1 MLSGDT
7 PPDNFFVENFL
18 ETKEFQIISKNKVYL
33 ILIGRSQN
41 SVTVKSLNHSVVLNP
56 QEIAI
61 VAEMMF
67 HSIIELYNFII
78 NIFNNNGVQINIENN
93 DMNLYLSF
101 FNMNTKTQKNFMI
114 SLKYS
119 AQNTDYF
126 INNLFQK
133 ITNLESEN
141 NSIKMNNQYLLQ
153 EINNIKQEIQ
163 SLKNNSNM
171 NNMNNINNM
180 MNNMNLGNNISN
192 INIMNNQLMNSPNQ
206 QMNNI
211 NNINTNINN
220 GNISVILK
228 EQGGGSNVKSLH
240 NCSPNDTIEKL
251 MERYREK
258 IKNKNFKFYLTYNAK
273 FLNPK
278 KTLKEIGYTNYMTF
292 NVIKGDPPNF

>member
-18 ETKEFQIISKNKVYL
+18 ETKEFQIISKNSVYL

-171 NNMNNINNM
+171 NNINNM
-180 MNNMNLGNNISN
+180 MNNMNNINNISN
-192 INIMNNQLMNSPNQ
+192 NIIMNNQL
-206 QMNNI
+206 
-211 NNINTNINN
+211 
-220 GNISVILK
+220 NISVILK